1 MNSRDILELKQE
13 NLVIDGVCGV
23 KKRDIKGIFWK
34 DVSAIYRDV
43 ETVEDARSSLGC
55 VAH

>member
-34 DVSAIYRDV
+34 DVSAVCWDV
-43 ETVEDARSSLGC
+43 ERVGEAQSSLGR